1 MNHLNRQK
9 NKLPVNFSLNLLNK
23 KKKSVLVLASN
34 KIEYN
39 GNLQIFD
46 KNFNFI
52 LKKCLK
58 LFGNNSFIY
67 LNNFEII
74 FVRGENIINFLWL
87 NSKKS

>member
-1 MNHLNRQK
+1 MNHLSWLK
-9 NKLPVNFSLNLLNK
+9 NKLPVNFSLNLLHK
-23 KKKSVLVLASN
+23 KKKPLLVLGSN
-34 KIEYN
+34 KIEYK
-39 GNLQIFD
+39 GNLEIFD

-52 LKKCLK
+52 LEKCLK
-58 LFGNNSFIY
+58 LFRNNSFIY